1 MATTPVEVTTSA
13 PAPAQRQDPW
23 GSLRNEMDRLFDR
36 FSDSFGFPTMRR
48 LFEPSRRGE
57 SNFAIAAPMVD
68 LSEDEKA
75 YRVTAELPGIQE
87 KDLAVTVAGD
97 TLVIRGEKRQEH
109 EQKDKNYHYS
119 ERSYGS
125 FRRAFVLPDGVDRE
139 KISADLSKGV
149 LTVTL
154 PKTAEA
160 AKPAKKIE
168 VKTPK

>member
-1 MATTPVEVTTSA
+1 
-13 PAPAQRQDPW
+13 
-23 GSLRNEMDRLFDR
+23 
-36 FSDSFGFPTMRR
+36 
-48 LFEPSRRGE
+48 
-57 SNFAIAAPMVD
+57 
-68 LSEDEKA
+68 
-75 YRVTAELPGIQE
+75 LPGIQE